1 MKRKKKTEIIKTQK
15 QTNKF
20 KFQVY
25 YLSLIKA
32 KGIKYS

>member
-1 MKRKKKTEIIKTQK
+1 MKRKKKQIIKTQK

-25 YLSLIKA
+25 YLQLIKA